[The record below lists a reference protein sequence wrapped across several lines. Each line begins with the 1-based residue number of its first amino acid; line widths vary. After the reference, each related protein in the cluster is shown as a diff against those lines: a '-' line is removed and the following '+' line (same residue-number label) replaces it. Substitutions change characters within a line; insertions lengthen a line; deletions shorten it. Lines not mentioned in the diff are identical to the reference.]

1 MRLIG
6 QISLCCLLAASGA
19 MAQRGGGGMRG
30 GGGYGSGMPGGPGA
44 GSVGGVPG
52 GFIGGANFN
61 GARGPIRSALVGF
74 SLPTTP
80 GIAANSVA
88 LPFTSVSF
96 PFGLGFPAVPLGFSN
111 GRFPIF
117 RNPSLFNQGFSNW
130 FYGGFGYGIA
140 GIGAYEG
147 YGPVG
152 YPASSGMAM
161 AYLPQPAV
169 QPLSAET
176 AHPVSHEYDQSGQE
190 TRRTASAPAAA
201 VPAGR
206 GHLVIRE
213 YDQSGQEIAVRVG
226 N

>member
-6 QISLCCLLAASGA
+6 QVSLCCLLAASGA

-30 GGGYGSGMPGGPGA
+30 SGGYGTGMPGGPGA
-44 GSVGGVPG
+44 GNSGGIPG
-52 GFIGGANFN
+52 GLMGGANLN
-61 GARGPIRSALVGF
+61 GTHGPIRSVLVGF
-74 SLPTTP
+74 PLATTP
-80 GIAANSVA
+80 GIAANPVA
-88 LPFTSVSF
+88 LPFTNVSF
-96 PFGLGFPAVPLGFSN
+96 PLGAGFPAVPLGFTN

-117 RNPSLFNQGFSNW
+117 RNPSLFNQGFNNW

-147 YGPVG
+147 YGPVA
-152 YPASSGMAM
+152 YQPSSGMAV
-161 AYLPQPAV
+161 AYSLQPAV
-169 QPLSAET
+169 QPLSAEI

-190 TRRTASAPAAA
+190 VRRAEAAPA

-213 YDQSGQEIAVRVG
+213 YDQSGQEVAVRVG